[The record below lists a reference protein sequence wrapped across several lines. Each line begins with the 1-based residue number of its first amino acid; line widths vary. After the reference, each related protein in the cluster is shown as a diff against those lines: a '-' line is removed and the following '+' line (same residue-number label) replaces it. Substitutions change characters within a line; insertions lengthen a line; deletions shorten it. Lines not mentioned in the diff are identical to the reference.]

1 MNKMYEEG
9 GLATDGM
16 DVDPMSGNDIPIG
29 SNATDVRDDVD
40 AKLSSGEYIVPADV
54 VKFIGVAQLE
64 ELVQEAKEGLEDMA
78 NNGRIGGAPAD
89 NDNLDDDLD
98 DDDDLDLDNI
108 DLDLYDD
115 NGYALGGMVE
125 GMDIDNIV
133 NRVKAAATKDPSMV
147 NMLKAKGIFLQE
159 PQPQG
164 QLQQDAM
171 AQGTVPVGAAPP
183 NMQGQNTPSAYAE
196 GGAVYSPPGSFN
208 PFDYAPG
215 FSIDSYE
222 TGKAPTGL
230 GGKDPKTPIADVCGP
245 GTVWD
250 AEQNMCV
257 PTKVT
262 PKVTSNSNTSNDDVN
277 NYGLTG
283 TTDTTSWMDK
293 FDYSKPENLLES
305 TMTTLGGGKD
315 DGDKKVSV
323 LGGLGSMVLKNL
335 SGGLLGGVIGK
346 TISMT
351 NVAKAAANEIILR
364 DSGREDLADKLKD
377 QIAKYTK
384 EKGLENVPTDFIDG
398 DRFAKTIEETQSKD
412 ISQWSTDP
420 TKTTPKPTRTPVKQ
434 ISAAEATKAYV
445 DSGQR
450 SRSDRGGGT
459 MDETI
464 ARAQQTRIDQNKEK
478 QAGSVAIDEAKF
490 GVGASEPG
498 GHTGS
503 TVDEDTG
510 KKEETYSSRVSR
522 GGGFATGGLVS
533 KPKAKAK
540 PKTKKTTN
548 KKSLGLK

>member
-16 DVDPMSGNDIPIG
+16 DVDPVSGNDIPIG

-40 AKLSSGEYIVPADV
+40 AKLSTGEYIIPADV

-78 NNGRIGGAPAD
+78 SNGRIGGAPTN
-89 NDNLDDDLD
+89 NDNLDDDL
-98 DDDDLDLDNI
+98 DDDLDLDNI

-171 AQGTVPVGAAPP
+171 AQGEVPVGAAPP

-196 GGAVYSPPGSFN
+196 GGLASFSPLGSFN
-208 PFDYAPG
+208 PFNYAPG

-222 TGKAPTGL
+222 TGEAPTG
-230 GGKDPKTPIADVCGP
+230 PKGTTTKAPVANICGP

-250 AEQNMCV
+250 AEKNMCV
-257 PTKVT
+257 PTQVPTQVT
-262 PKVTSNSNTSNDDVN
+262 PKVTNTSNNDDPFQT
-277 NYGLTG
+277 NYGPPV
-283 TTDTTSWMDK
+283 TTDPNSWMDK

-315 DGDKKVSV
+315 DGDKKVTV

-346 TISMT
+346 TIAMT
-351 NVAKAAANEIILR
+351 NVAKAAANEIVLR
-364 DSGREDLADKLKD
+364 DAGREDLADKLKD

-384 EKGLENVPTDFIDG
+384 EKGLENVPTEFING

-420 TKTTPKPTRTPVKQ
+420 TKKATPKP
-434 ISAAEATKAYV
+434 
-445 DSGQR
+445 
-450 SRSDRGGGT
+450 
-459 MDETI
+459 
-464 ARAQQTRIDQNKEK
+464 
-478 QAGSVAIDEAKF
+478 
-490 GVGASEPG
+490 
-498 GHTGS
+498 
-503 TVDEDTG
+503 
-510 KKEETYSSRVSR
+510 
-522 GGGFATGGLVS
+522 
-533 KPKAKAK
+533 K
-540 PKTKKTTN
+540 PKTTTTTTETASTNQQTPAAKKAAEDSAKASLARAALIKSQKGSNNDDNSHVDAAMEAAKGSNERN
-548 KKSLGLK
+548 KAAGLGAQTKAGSMAGTKSGYFS

>member
-54 VKFIGVAQLE
+54 VKYIGVAQLE
-64 ELVQEAKEGLEDMA
+64 ELVNQAKDGLESMA
-78 NNGRIGGAPAD
+78 EDGRIGGTPVD
-89 NDNLDDDLD
+89 DDDLD
-98 DDDDLDLDNI
+98 DDLDFDDEEPTLGGDIQTLD
-108 DLDLYDD
+108 
-115 NGYALGGMVE
+115 GYAVGGMVE
-125 GMDIDNIV
+125 GMDIDGIID
-133 NRVKAAATKDPSMV
+133 RVKAAASKDPSMV

-171 AQGTVPVGAAPP
+171 AQGEVPVGAAPP
-183 NMQGQNTPSAYAE
+183 NLQGQNTPSAYAE

-377 QIAKYTK
+377 QISKYKK
-384 EKGLENVPTDFIDG
+384 EKGLENVPTEFING

-420 TKTTPKPTRTPVKQ
+420 TKKTASTNQQTPAAKK
-434 ISAAEATKAYV
+434 AAEDSAKASLARAALIESQKNDKGSSNDGNSSAEAVMQAAQDSRKRSEAAGLGAQTKAGAMAGTRG
-445 DSGQR
+445 SG
-450 SRSDRGGGT
+450 
-459 MDETI
+459 
-464 ARAQQTRIDQNKEK
+464 
-478 QAGSVAIDEAKF
+478 
-490 GVGASEPG
+490 
-498 GHTGS
+498 
-503 TVDEDTG
+503 
-510 KKEETYSSRVSR
+510 Y
-522 GGGFATGGLVS
+522 FA
-533 KPKAKAK
+533 
-540 PKTKKTTN
+540 
-548 KKSLGLK
+548 

>member
-16 DVDPMSGNDIPIG
+16 DVDPVSGNDIPIG

-40 AKLSSGEYIVPADV
+40 AKLSTGEYIIPADV

-78 NNGRIGGAPAD
+78 SNGRIGGAPTN

-196 GGAVYSPPGSFN
+196 GGLASFSPLGSFN
-208 PFDYAPG
+208 PFNYAPG

-222 TGKAPTGL
+222 TGEAPTG
-230 GGKDPKTPIADVCGP
+230 PKGTTTKAPVANICGP

-250 AEQNMCV
+250 AEKNMCV
-257 PTKVT
+257 PTQVPTQVT
-262 PKVTSNSNTSNDDVN
+262 PKVTNTSNNDDPFQT
-277 NYGLTG
+277 NYGPPV
-283 TTDTTSWMDK
+283 TTDPNSWMDK

-315 DGDKKVSV
+315 DGDKKVTV

-346 TISMT
+346 TIAMT
-351 NVAKAAANEIILR
+351 NVAKAAANEIVLR
-364 DSGREDLADKLKD
+364 DAGREDLADKLKD

-384 EKGLENVPTDFIDG
+384 EKGLENVPTEFING

-420 TKTTPKPTRTPVKQ
+420 TKKATPKPKPKPVAKEKPPAGTPYTGGTSRTPIESNTAINIRNTAV
-434 ISAAEATKAYV
+434 ETK
-445 DSGQR
+445 R
-450 SRSDRGGGT
+450 N
-459 MDETI
+459 E
-464 ARAQQTRIDQNKEK
+464 
-478 QAGSVAIDEAKF
+478 QAGSVAQDEAKS
-490 GVGASEPG
+490 GTVTTAG
-498 GHTGS
+498 GRSTMGS
-503 TVDEDTG
+503 DGE
-510 KKEETYSSRVSR
+510 KKETYSSRVSR

-540 PKTKKTTN
+540 PKAKKTTN